1 MELFW
6 EYTKIALIVGAALT
20 VIVLI
25 LLALPSSRR
34 LRKTFYTL
42 FFAIAGALGIYVVS
56 PMDFI
61 PDVIPLLGQLD
72 DALATV
78 LAIVNGIAG
87 ILLYLKGRSSSPEL
101 GDRSKNDL
109 YVRR

>member
-1 MELFW
+1 MESFW
-6 EYTKIALIVGAALT
+6 EFAKIALIVGAALT

-25 LLALPSSRR
+25 LLALPGSR
-34 LRKTFYTL
+34 LRKTFATL
-42 FFAIAGALGIYVVS
+42 FFAIAGVLGIYVVS

-61 PDVIPLLGQLD
+61 PDIIPLLGQLD

-87 ILLYLKGRSSSPEL
+87 ILLYLKGQSSNPAL
-101 GDRSKNDL
+101 RDPSKKDL
-109 YVRR
+109 SVRR

>member
-1 MELFW
+1 MESFW
-6 EYTKIALIVGAALT
+6 EFAKLALIIGAVLT

-25 LLALPSSRR
+25 LLILPGSR
-34 LRKTFYTL
+34 LRKAFSTL
-42 FFAIAGALGIYVVS
+42 FFAIAGVLGIYVVS

-61 PDVIPLLGQLD
+61 PDIIPLLGQSD
-72 DALATV
+72 DALATI

-101 GDRSKNDL
+101 RDPSKTDL
-109 YVRR
+109 SGRR